1 MPRRK
6 RAALYYRIS
15 RDRTGSMAGVD
26 RQRHECQALAAERD
40 LDVVGEFTDNDLS
53 AYSGKPRPA
62 YAAMLAEVTAGR
74 VDVVVAW
81 HPDRLVRHP
90 RELED
95 LIDALEAARCPVET
109 VRAGAVDLTTRSG
122 RTTARLV
129 GAVAR
134 DESEAKAERLQAMH
148 AAKARAGEWSGG
160 TRPYGYRSEGG
171 TLVAIPDEA
180 EVVRE
185 AARRVLAGE
194 SVHGVCAD
202 LNARGIPTA
211 RGALWRAQ
219 TLRRILTSPTHA
231 GRREHKGEDVGPAT
245 WPAIIDARDH
255 RRLVAAI
262 VGRGPTRGTVA
273 RVSLLAGLL
282 RCSICDASLITQRR
296 TTGARVYVCPAR
308 SIGGCGGLS
317 IVADPV
323 DELVAAA
330 VVARVDGPA
339 LADLLAADP
348 DDTDPATEVA
358 EVEHALVELAAD
370 LGAGRLSRAEWLAA
384 REGYDSRLTELRG
397 AVGAT
402 TDTAVLRTFAGTPGA
417 LLAAWPALTLDQ
429 RRAIVAAV
437 VQSVP
442 IHPATRRGPGFDP
455 DRVDVIWK
463 A

>member
-1 MPRRK
+1 
-6 RAALYYRIS
+6 
-15 RDRTGSMAGVD
+15 MAPII
-26 RQRHECQALAAERD
+26 
-40 LDVVGEFTDNDLS
+40 
-53 AYSGKPRPA
+53 SGKQCARI
-62 YAAMLAEVTAGR
+62 
-74 VDVVVAW
+74 DQ
-81 HPDRLVRHP
+81 LVR
-90 RELED
+90 
-95 LIDALEAARCPVET
+95 
-109 VRAGAVDLTTRSG
+109 
-122 RTTARLV
+122 
-129 GAVAR
+129 
-134 DESEAKAERLQAMH
+134 
-148 AAKARAGEWSGG
+148 
-160 TRPYGYRSEGG
+160 
-171 TLVAIPDEA
+171 
-180 EVVRE
+180 
-185 AARRVLAGE
+185 
-194 SVHGVCAD
+194 
-202 LNARGIPTA
+202 
-211 RGALWRAQ
+211 Q
-219 TLRRILTSPTHA
+219 T
-231 GRREHKGEDVGPAT
+231 EQEGEDVGPAT

-442 IHPATRRGPGFDP
+442 IHPATRRGPGFDLESVRSGYQLRRTIDGASSICTAALSDTAP
-455 DRVDVIWK
+455 PAFASASARSFASRTCQLWPHRPQVIECQSS
-463 A
+463 